1 MTYQIV
7 TAGRT
12 HVDDFFKL
20 SDVFTAE
27 RLNHTRPQQGIDQQI
42 PCPPAKLL
50 TQGRVDRRTILGGII
65 HDYYRAACL
74 VFSLRLHLLLLQG
87 MHQEAREELRVR
99 LKLLLLD
106 FLGGISRYYLISFAS
121 SMET

>member
-27 RLNHTRPQQGIDQQI
+27 RLNHMRPQQGIVQQI

-65 HDYYRAACL
+65 HDYYRAVCL
-74 VFSLRLHLLLLQG
+74 VFSLRLHLLLLQVYSTTTI
-87 MHQEAREELRVR
+87 E
-99 LKLLLLD
+99 LLD
-106 FLGGISRYYLISFAS
+106 SR
-121 SMET
+121 ETPRG

>member
-1 MTYQIV
+1 MTFQIV

-50 TQGRVDRRTILGGII
+50 TRGRVIDAPFWADHPRLLTRRLS
-65 HDYYRAACL
+65 RCL
-74 VFSLRLHLLLLQG
+74 
-87 MHQEAREELRVR
+87 A
-99 LKLLLLD
+99 
-106 FLGGISRYYLISFAS
+106 
-121 SMET
+121 

>member
-74 VFSLRLHLLLLQG
+74 VFSLRLHLLLLHSG
-87 MHQEAREELRVR
+87 ESA
-99 LKLLLLD
+99 
-106 FLGGISRYYLISFAS
+106 G
-121 SMET
+121 